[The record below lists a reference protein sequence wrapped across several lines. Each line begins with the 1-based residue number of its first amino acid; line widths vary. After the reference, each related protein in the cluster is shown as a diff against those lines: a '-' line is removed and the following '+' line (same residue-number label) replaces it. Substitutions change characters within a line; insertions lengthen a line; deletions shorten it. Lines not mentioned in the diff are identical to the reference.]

1 MKVKKLTVVEL
12 RKLITEAINEKDESE
27 LAEDAEAMADQ
38 EEMRTAAAED
48 KEEIDSLSENAQ
60 LNRWRKLAGLL
71 HS

>member
-12 RKLITEAINEKDESE
+12 RKLITEAINEKDKSE